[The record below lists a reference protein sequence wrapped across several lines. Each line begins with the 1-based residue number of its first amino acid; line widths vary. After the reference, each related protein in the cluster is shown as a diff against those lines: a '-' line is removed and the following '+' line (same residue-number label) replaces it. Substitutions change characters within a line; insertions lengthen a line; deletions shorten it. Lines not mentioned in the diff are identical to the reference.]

1 MLEKLEIQYLL
12 LLSLLLFIYLTLA
25 KRKDFRKQNQMK
37 ITIRTNSMLIKISK
51 LKTNKINEIL
61 IKLKRKSLKILIF

>member
-12 LLSLLLFIYLTLA
+12 LLLLLLFIYLTLA

-51 LKTNKINEIL
+51 LKTNKINKIL
-61 IKLKRKSLKILIF
+61 IKIKRKSLKILIF

>member
-12 LLSLLLFIYLTLA
+12 LLLLLLFIYLTLA

-37 ITIRTNSMLIKISK
+37 ITIRTNSILIKISK